1 MTATPPDDDAGSRAR
16 TLDAATALPTR
27 PPYPDEEASSTVA
40 DPRSGPTLGAAS
52 GVDVLDDEAASEAAV
67 RARRAARLEAAA
79 LVDWRLHPVR
89 WLEARSGRR
98 WLPGAWYAVAVW
110 ALWRVI
116 HEVVTV
122 VAGGDAVKTAYNY
135 DGERYLQI
143 LRFGYENY
151 RAEMPNTA
159 FFPGISWLA
168 WPIYQVTH
176 STALTV
182 HLTATITG
190 IAAFVTVW
198 GVSKAWK
205 DERVARN
212 AVWLLAL
219 MPSSLYL
226 WQFYSE
232 GLFIALGAGGV
243 WADRRGKRWIATLCF
258 AGIATT
264 RTVGILV
271 PAVVVLVRIIRQ
283 RRIDR
288 WAVTYALAPLV
299 ALVPVLFMMKH
310 YTGDW
315 LAFLRVQN
323 DWGRSLSLPWT
334 TVRQGFDNL
343 WPTPE
348 TIMVPARI
356 ARNFDLYSVVI
367 VSVAVGYSALSRKDR
382 WPLETPLLGVA
393 LILLPLCSTSLASFN
408 RFALATWIIYPVWA
422 SLLRRLPVWGRRGAW
437 AAIVVALTV
446 TSYHMAE
453 RLAVQRFVG

>member
-1 MTATPPDDDAGSRAR
+1 MTATPLDDDAGSRAR
-16 TLDAATALPTR
+16 TLDAATAMPTR
-27 PPYPDEEASSTVA
+27 PPYADEGAVAAGARTRRDGDGLEAEPDAA
-40 DPRSGPTLGAAS
+40 DR
-52 GVDVLDDEAASEAAV
+52 EAADRSA
-67 RARRAARLEAAA
+67 RQARRDAAA
-79 LVDWRLHPVR
+79 EIDWRRHPIR
-89 WLEARSGRR
+89 ALEARTGRR

-110 ALWRVI
+110 ALWRVV
-116 HEVVTV
+116 HEIVTV
-122 VAGGDAVKTAYNY
+122 VTGGDAVATAYNY

-176 STALTV
+176 STGVTV
-182 HLTATITG
+182 HVTATITG

-205 DERVARN
+205 DERVARH

-219 MPSSLYL
+219 LPSSLYL

-232 GLFIALGAGGV
+232 GLFIALGAGAV
-243 WADRRGKRWIATLCF
+243 WADRRGRRWIAAACF

-271 PAVVVLVRIIRQ
+271 PAVVVLVRVVRM
-283 RRIDR
+283 RKVDR
-288 WAVTYALAPLV
+288 WAVIYALAPVL
-299 ALVPVLFMMKH
+299 ALLPVLYMMKH

-315 LAFLRVQN
+315 FAFLRVQN
-323 DWGRSLSLPWT
+323 DWGRGLSAPWT

-348 TIMVPARI
+348 TIMVPARV
-356 ARNFDLYSVVI
+356 ARNFDLYAVGI
-367 VSVAVGYSALSRKDR
+367 VLVAVVYSAVSRKDR
-382 WPLETPLLGVA
+382 WPAETPLLGVA
-393 LILLPLCSTSLASFN
+393 LIILPLCSTSLASFN

-422 SLLRRLPVWGRRGAW
+422 SLLGRLPVWWRRGAW

-446 TSYHMAE
+446 TSYHMVE